1 MKEQQVPGEQTP
13 EEALRDAEN
22 GFADIAA
29 TLRQALAT
37 DNELAAAPQDRRPG
51 AGGEGR

>member
-1 MKEQQVPGEQTP
+1 VEEQQVPGEQNP
-13 EEALRDAEN
+13 EEALRDAEQ

-29 TLRQALAT
+29 TLEQALAT
-37 DNELAAAPQDRRPG
+37 DDELAAAPQNGKPA